1 MYILLKACNW
11 ELIFLIRMLFIP
23 AWSDMKRFHCS
34 SWAFR
39 CFAQLHLSQ
48 FVHVFCFLFQTDSLF
63 GWLSPQEAVCAP
75 SRVSFL
81 TGRRP
86 DTTRLYD
93 FYSYWRVHA
102 GNYSTMPQYF
112 KENGYVTLSV
122 GKVFHPGMVWIVI
135 CLTYTCLMCIFSQ
148 IDFT

>member
-1 MYILLKACNW
+1 MYVLLKACSLD
-11 ELIFLIRMLFIP
+11 LILLIRMFFIP
-23 AWSDMKRFHCS
+23 PWSDMKHSGYS
-34 SWAFR
+34 SWAFG
-39 CFAQLHLSQ
+39 CFAQLCLSRCA
-48 FVHVFCFLFQTDSLF
+48 HVFNVLFRIDPLS
-63 GWLSPQEAVCAP
+63 GCVSPQQAVCAP

-122 GKVFHPGMVWIVI
+122 GKVFHPGMLWIVI
-135 CLTYTCLMCIFSQ
+135 CLAYTCLMCI
-148 IDFT
+148 DYV